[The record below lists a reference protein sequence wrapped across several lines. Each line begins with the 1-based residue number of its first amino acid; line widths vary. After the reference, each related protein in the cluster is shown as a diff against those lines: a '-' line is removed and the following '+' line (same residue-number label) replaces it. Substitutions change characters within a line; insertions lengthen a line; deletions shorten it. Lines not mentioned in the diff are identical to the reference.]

1 MRPVHS
7 VAEVR
12 AAEESLLKRTAD
24 GELMLRAAT
33 GLARTCAVVL
43 NQAGVGVYGARVL
56 LLVGSGNNGGDV
68 LFAGALLAK
77 RGAHVTAVL
86 ASDSTHEGGRFALST
101 VRGRFLGVTDID
113 LAPAIT
119 DADLVIDGLLGIGGR
134 GGLSGIFADLAVAA
148 TESDA
153 IVVAADVPSG
163 VDADTGVVA
172 GEAIWADV
180 TVTFGAV
187 KPGLLLVPGADHV
200 GMLDVVD
207 IGLSNELVPPAISML
222 EASDVARLQPHP
234 LSSDHKYSQGVVGVV
249 AGSAAYPGAAV
260 LCVGAALLTKPG
272 LVRYIGASADAVVNA
287 WPSAVVSSARPLD
300 AERVQAWVVGP
311 GLGTDSHAVTAL
323 QDVLSQPSPV
333 IVDADALT
341 LLATDASLLAGRQAW
356 TVVTPHDGEFA
367 RLAPDLDVASDRM
380 GAARTLAA
388 RLGITVVLK
397 GSTTIITDPDGRVRL
412 NPTGTPWLATAGTGD
427 VLAGMVG
434 AYLAAGLTPLD
445 AASTAAF
452 VHGLAGRIASD
463 GAPCSSRDVIDAIPT
478 AIQSLTERQ

>member
-1 MRPVHS
+1 MRAVHS
-7 VAEVR
+7 VEEVR

-33 GLARTCAVVL
+33 GLARTCAVIL
-43 NQAGVGVYGARVL
+43 NQSGVGVYGANVV
-56 LLVGSGNNGGDV
+56 LLVGGGNNGGDA
-68 LFAGALLAK
+68 LFAGALLAD

-86 ASDSTHEGGRFALST
+86 ASDSTHEGGRLALAT
-101 VRGRFLGVTDID
+101 ARGRFLGFTDVD
-113 LAPAIT
+113 LAPAMT
-119 DADLVIDGLLGIGGR
+119 EADLVIDGMLGIGGR
-134 GGLSGIFADLAVAA
+134 GGLSGIFADLAVAS
-148 TESDA
+148 TEGDA
-153 IVVAADVPSG
+153 IVVAADLPSG
-163 VDADTGVVA
+163 IDADTGTVA

-180 TVTFGAV
+180 TVTFGAI

-200 GMLDVVD
+200 GLLDVVD
-207 IGLSNELVPPAISML
+207 IGLSAELVSPAITML
-222 EASDVARLQPHP
+222 EANDVARLQPHP

-272 LVRYIGASADAVVNA
+272 LVRYVGSSADAVVNA
-287 WPSAVVSSARPLD
+287 WPSAVVTSSRPRD
-300 AERVQAWVVGP
+300 VDRVQAWVVGP
-311 GLGTDSHAVTAL
+311 GLGTDGDAVTAL
-323 QDVLSQPSPV
+323 QDVLSQPHPV

-341 LLATDASLLAGRQAW
+341 LVAIDLSLLSGRQAW

-388 RLGITVVLK
+388 RLGITVLLK
-397 GSTTIITDPDGRVRL
+397 GSTTIIADPDGRVRL

-427 VLAGMVG
+427 VLAGMIG
-434 AYLAAGLTPLD
+434 AYLSAGLTPLN
-445 AASTAAF
+445 ASSTAAF
-452 VHGLAGRIASD
+452 VHGVAGRMASE

-478 AIQSLTERQ
+478 AIRSLSEEP

>member
-1 MRPVHS
+1 VRAVHS
-7 VAEVR
+7 VEEVR

-33 GLARTCAVVL
+33 GLARTCAVIL
-43 NQAGVGVYGARVL
+43 NQSGVGVYGASVV
-56 LLVGSGNNGGDV
+56 LLVGGGNNGGDA
-68 LFAGALLAK
+68 LFAGALLAN
-77 RGAHVTAVL
+77 RGAQVTAVL
-86 ASDSTHEGGRFALST
+86 ASDSTHEGGRLALAAA
-101 VRGRFLGVTDID
+101 RGRFLGFTDID
-113 LAPAIT
+113 LAPAMAG
-119 DADLVIDGLLGIGGR
+119 ADLVIDGMLGIGGR

-148 TESDA
+148 TEGDA
-153 IVVAADVPSG
+153 IVVAADLPSG
-163 VDADTGVVA
+163 IDADTGAVA

-180 TVTFGAV
+180 TVTFGAA

-200 GMLDVVD
+200 GLLEVVD
-207 IGLSNELVPPAISML
+207 IGLSDELVSPAIGML

-287 WPSAVVSSARPLD
+287 WPSAVVSSARPQD
-300 AERVQAWVVGP
+300 VDRVQAWVVGP
-311 GLGTDSHAVTAL
+311 GLGTDGDAVTAL
-323 QDVLSQPSPV
+323 QDVLSQPHPV
-333 IVDADALT
+333 VVDADALT
-341 LLATDASLLAGRQAW
+341 LVATDPSLLSGRQAW

-367 RLAPDLDVASDRM
+367 RLAPDLDVGSDRM
-380 GAARTLAA
+380 GAARTMAA
-388 RLGITVVLK
+388 RLGITVLLK
-397 GSTTIITDPDGRVRL
+397 GSTTIIADPDGRVRL

-427 VLAGMVG
+427 VLAGMIG
-434 AYLAAGLTPLD
+434 AYLAAGLAPLD

-452 VHGLAGRIASD
+452 VHGVAGRLASE

-478 AIQSLTERQ
+478 AIRSLSEEP